1 MTLKSNTHFSQNLC
15 SDVNAL
21 LQGVSPEQLF
31 ILTDS
36 NSAKHCLPLLGGSV
50 ANAKIIE
57 VQGGDSHKSLTT
69 IEQIW
74 TFLCGN
80 GGTRHSVL
88 INLGGG
94 VITDMGGFAASTF
107 KRGIR
112 FINIPTTLLSMV
124 DAAIGGKTGFN
135 FNGLKNEI
143 GVINQPSDVIISAE
157 FLRTLPKTEL
167 LSGYA
172 EVIKHGL
179 ISTDTYLNAILNF
192 DLANP
197 DIKGLQDIIK
207 ESIDIKSKIVE
218 QDPTEKGVRK
228 TLNLGHTIG
237 HALESFSLKKGNALP
252 HGYAVAYGLIAELYL
267 SYKLH
272 AFPKET
278 LLSVS
283 RYIKEYYGAYN
294 IGCDDY
300 PELFNLMLHDK
311 KNTSATEVNFTL
323 LSNVGTPVLNCAL
336 DQETIF
342 QSLDFYRDTVGL

>member
-1 MTLKSNTHFSQNLC
+1 MTLKSNIHFSQNLC

-31 ILTDS
+31 ILTDT
-36 NSAKHCLPLLGGSV
+36 NSAKHCLPLLGTLM
-50 ANAKIIE
+50 NDAKIIE
-57 VQGGDSHKSLTT
+57 VPNGDSTKNLQT

-74 TFLCGN
+74 SFLCSN
-80 GGTRHSVL
+80 GGTRHSVML
-88 INLGGG
+88 NLGGG

-143 GVINQPSDVIISAE
+143 GVINQPSDVIISAD
-157 FLRTLPKTEL
+157 FLKTLPITEL

-179 ISTDTYLNAILNF
+179 ISNNAYLSTILSI
-192 DLANP
+192 DLAKP
-197 DIKGLQDIIK
+197 DVKGLQDIIR

-267 SYKLH
+267 SYKMYK
-272 AFPKET
+272 FPKET
-278 LLSVS
+278 LVSVS

-300 PELFNLMLHDK
+300 PTLFNLMLHDK

-323 LSNVGTPVLNCAL
+323 LSGVGTPVLNCTA
-336 DQETIF
+336 DQNAIF